1 MEQTKKQK
9 TIRIVGLVVLTILVI
24 LGVFLTI
31 YFVQKADNK
40 EYLTGEVGQE
50 IDAGDYTFKVTNFVC
65 DNQDRVDGCTKATI
79 SIEIKAK
86 KNLKVKLSKFKLG
99 EYTLLSEEGFKES
112 IKKDDISQFELN
124 YVVKVDQKLLYIIYN
139 NIKIALGEAY

>member
-24 LGVFLTI
+24 LGVVLTI
-31 YFVQKADNK
+31 YFVQKADK
-40 EYLTGEVGQE
+40 VISGGIRQE
-50 IDAGDYTFKVTNFVC
+50 IDTKNYTFKVTNFVC
-65 DNQDRVDGCTKATI
+65 DRTGQADGYTKATI

-86 KNLKVKLSKFKLG
+86 KNIKVDLSKFSLG

>member
-24 LGVFLTI
+24 LGVVLTI
-31 YFVQKADNK
+31 YFVQKADK
-40 EYLTGEVGQE
+40 VISGDIRQE
-50 IDAGDYTFKVTNFVC
+50 IDTKNYTFKVTNFVC
-65 DNQDRVDGCTKATI
+65 DRTEQADGYTKATI

-86 KNLKVKLSKFKLG
+86 KNIKVDLSKFILG